1 MSLWRAHPDCPPGVR
16 KKLENA
22 VQALP
27 AKYLEPLQG
36 GEEFESPEAC
46 LRRLQEYALSKG
58 FAVVKAS
65 GSLQSKRPRI

>member
-1 MSLWRAHPDCPPGVR
+1 VLRMSLWRAHPDCPSGAR
-16 KKLENA
+16 EKLENA

-46 LRRLQEYALSKG
+46 LRRL
-58 FAVVKAS
+58 
-65 GSLQSKRPRI
+65 